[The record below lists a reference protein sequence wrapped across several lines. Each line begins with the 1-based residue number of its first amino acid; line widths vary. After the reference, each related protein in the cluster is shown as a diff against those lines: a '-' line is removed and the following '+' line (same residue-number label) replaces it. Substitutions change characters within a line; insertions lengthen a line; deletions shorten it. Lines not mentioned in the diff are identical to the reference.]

1 MHLTKVT
8 LKNYGVYRDKVE
20 FDLTTTPDK
29 PVILI
34 GGTNGA
40 GKTTLFESILIGF
53 YGQSYFDKKTTRK
66 EYEKF
71 LGNKVHRYLGTTA
84 AADSTSIVV
93 DFKFYHNGVVDDY
106 TVDRTWY
113 DNDGRLTEELKIK
126 KNNKRLDAVEESQWQ
141 SFIEELIPKGIA
153 KLFFFDGE
161 KIVKMTEDENEEIEI
176 KSSFDSLLG
185 LDVVEQLHSDL
196 RVHIMRNMKDDS
208 KSINAQYDGFLK
220 EKEEIVENLERLEK
234 NILDKTNKQDDLA
247 PEIEEIEAK
256 ISKIGGGFASKRED
270 LRIEKAS
277 LQSDKT
283 FLENDLKRILSG
295 AMPFCLIPKQI
306 KSLETQIKKD
316 SEITKKQ
323 FEKEI
328 LDEKLNQVLAVL
340 DQKTLWK
347 GVPDESKLKDSLNA
361 KITKVFDSK
370 KSLKKDMKNLFN
382 FSLLESTQIL
392 NLFES
397 LTQKE
402 LRTPKDTAL
411 TNSKKLVKEFSVV
424 IDQMIQKYHGG
435 NISELERVSKEFD
448 EISDKLNQIETALS
462 NAPNDDEIGPL
473 ISKLNT
479 LHEEQG
485 MIKNE
490 IDHLERK
497 VTTQNT
503 YLKMINSKIRNIVA
517 DQYKDKNA
525 GTQATLATKVQKV
538 LDEYVLKLKEKKLQ
552 LLEVYLLEELQRLL
566 HKENLITKVTIDKES
581 FEITLYD
588 KDENAIPKDLLSKG
602 EQQMFATGVLLALAK
617 TSGKPLPFMID
628 TPLARLDVSHRD
640 NMIEKFFPYAS
651 HQVVIF
657 STDSE
662 ISEQYYQQLLPH
674 LSRSY
679 AMEYLPGEGKTKQHL
694 GYFWNDKGERIVAV

>member
-20 FDLTTTPDK
+20 FNLTTTPDK

-40 GKTTLFESILIGF
+40 GKTTLFESILVGF

-93 DFKFYHNGVVDDY
+93 DFKFYHNGIVDDY

-113 DNDGRLTEELKIK
+113 DDDGRLTEQLKIK
-126 KNNKRLDAVEESQWQ
+126 KNNKRLDSVEESQWQ

-196 RVHIMRNMKDDS
+196 RVHVMRNMKDDS
-208 KSINAQYDGFLK
+208 KSINAQYDGFLQ
-220 EKEEIVENLERLEK
+220 EKKEIVDDLERLEK
-234 NILDKTNKQDDLA
+234 NIFDKTNKQDDLA

-256 ISKIGGGFASKRED
+256 IAKIGGGFASKRED
-270 LRIEKAS
+270 LRIDKAS
-277 LQSDKT
+277 LQT
-283 FLENDLKRILSG
+283 THTVLENELKSLLSG

-328 LDEKLNQVLAVL
+328 LDEKLNQILAVL

-347 GVPDESKLKDSLNA
+347 GVPDESKLKESLNS
-361 KITKVFDSK
+361 KITKVFDSTQ
-370 KSLKKDMKNLFN
+370 SLKKDMKNLFN
-382 FSLLESTQIL
+382 FSLLESTNIL
-392 NLFES
+392 NLLEN
-397 LTQKE
+397 LTLHISK
-402 LRTPKDTAL
+402 LDKDS
-411 TNSKKLVKEFSVV
+411 N
-424 IDQMIQKYHGG
+424 
-435 NISELERVSKEFD
+435 EFD
-448 EISDKLNQIETALS
+448 RVSDKLNQIETALS

-525 GTQATLATKVQKV
+525 GIQAQLATKVQKV
-538 LDEYVLKLKEKKLQ
+538 LDEYILKLKKKKLQ
-552 LLEVYLLEELQRLL
+552 LLEEYLLEELQRLL

-662 ISEQYYQQLLPH
+662 ISQDYYQQLLPY

-679 AMEYLPGEGKTKQHL
+679 AMEYLPGKGKTKQHL
-694 GYFWNDKGERIVAV
+694 GYFWNDKGERIIAV

>member
-29 PVILI
+29 PIILI

-53 YGQSYFDKKTTRK
+53 YGQSYFNKKTTRK

-84 AADSTSIVV
+84 AADSTSIIV
-93 DFKFYHNGVVDDY
+93 DFKFYHNGIVDDY

-126 KNNKRLDAVEESQWQ
+126 KNNKRLDSVEESQWQ

-196 RVHIMRNMKDDS
+196 RIHIMRNMKDNS
-208 KSINAQYDGFLK
+208 KTIDAQYNGFIH
-220 EKEEIVENLERLEK
+220 EKEEIVKDLERLERNIVSK
-234 NILDKTNKQDDLA
+234 TNNQENILS
-247 PEIEEIEAK
+247 EIHTLEDK

-270 LRIEKAS
+270 LRLKKAS
-277 LQSDKT
+277 LEITHTVS
-283 FLENDLKRILSG
+283 ESELKSLLSG
-295 AMPFCLIPKQI
+295 PMPFCLIPKQI
-306 KSLETQIKKD
+306 KSLQNQIKKD

-328 LDEKLNQVLAVL
+328 LDEKLNQILAVL
-340 DQKTLWK
+340 NQKTLWK
-347 GVPDESKLKDSLNA
+347 KIPKNSQIKELLNS
-361 KITKVFDSK
+361 KITKVFESK
-370 KSLKKDMKNLFN
+370 KSSKQEMKNLFN
-382 FSLLESTQIL
+382 FSLLESTNIL
-392 NLFES
+392 NLLHNLVTTHIPKLEHES
-397 LTQKE
+397 LQ
-402 LRTPKDTAL
+402 
-411 TNSKKLVKEFSVV
+411 
-424 IDQMIQKYHGG
+424 
-435 NISELERVSKEFD
+435 FD
-448 EISDKLNQIETALS
+448 KISDELNQIETALS

-473 ISKLNT
+473 ISKLNS
-479 LHEEQG
+479 LHKEQG
-485 MIKNE
+485 MLENE
-490 IDHLERK
+490 IDHMESK

-503 YLKMINSKIRNIVA
+503 YLKMINHKIRNIVA
-517 DQYKDKNA
+517 DQYKDKSA
-525 GTQATLATKVQKV
+525 GVQVQLATKVQKV
-538 LDEYVLKLKEKKLQ
+538 LDEYILKLKEKKLQ
-552 LLEVYLLEELQRLL
+552 LLEVYLLEELRRLL
-566 HKENLITKVTIDKES
+566 HKENLITKVTINKIS

-602 EQQMFATGVLLALAK
+602 EQQMFATGVLLALAR

-662 ISEQYYQQLLPH
+662 ISEDYYRQLLPY

-679 AMEYLPGEGKTKQHL
+679 AMEYMPGKGKTKQHL

>member
-20 FDLTTTPDK
+20 FDLTTTPEK

-71 LGNKVHRYLGTTA
+71 LGNKVHRYLGTTS
-84 AADSTSIVV
+84 AADSTSIIV
-93 DFKFYHNGVVDDY
+93 DFKFYHNGIVDDY

-113 DNDGRLTEELKIK
+113 SDDGRLIEQLKIK
-126 KNNKRLDAVEESQWQ
+126 KNNIHLDLVDDSVEESQWQ

-161 KIVKMTEDENEEIEI
+161 KIVKMTDDENEEIEI

-208 KSINAQYDGFLK
+208 KSINAQYDGLLK
-220 EKEEIVENLERLEK
+220 EKEEIVDDLERLEN
-234 NILDKTNKQDDLA
+234 NILERTNRQEDLA
-247 PEIEEIEAK
+247 PKIEEIESR

-277 LQSDKT
+277 LET
-283 FLENDLKRILSG
+283 TRIFLENELKSSLSG
-295 AMPFCLIPKQI
+295 TMPFCLIPKQI

-328 LDEKLNQVLAVL
+328 LDEKLNQVLAIL
-340 DQKTLWK
+340 DEKAMWK
-347 GVPDESKLKDSLNA
+347 GIPDESKLKDTLNL
-361 KITKVFDSK
+361 KISNIFDSK
-370 KSLKKDMKNLFN
+370 KSLNKDTENLFN
-382 FSLLESTQIL
+382 FSLLESTNIL
-392 NLFES
+392 NLLEN
-397 LTQKE
+397 LTAHISK
-402 LRTPKDTAL
+402 LDKD
-411 TNSKKLVKEFSVV
+411 SK
-424 IDQMIQKYHGG
+424 D
-435 NISELERVSKEFD
+435 FD
-448 EISDKLNQIETALS
+448 KISDKLNQIETALS

-485 MIKNE
+485 MTKNE
-490 IDHLERK
+490 IEHLERK
-497 VTTQNT
+497 ITTQNT
-503 YLKMINSKIRNIVA
+503 YLKIKNSKIRNIVA

-525 GTQATLATKVQKV
+525 GTQAQLATKVQKV
-538 LDEYVLKLKEKKLQ
+538 LDEYILKLKEKKLE

-566 HKENLITKVTIDKES
+566 HKENLITKVSIDKES

-588 KDENAIPKDLLSKG
+588 KDQNAIPKDLLSKG
-602 EQQMFATGVLLALAK
+602 EQQMFATAVLLALAK

-662 ISEQYYQQLLPH
+662 ISAEYYQQLLPY

-679 AMEYLPGEGKTKQHL
+679 AMEYLPAKGKTKQHL
-694 GYFWNDKGERIVAV
+694 GYFWNDKGERIIAV

>member
-20 FDLTTTPDK
+20 FDLTTTPEK

-53 YGQSYFDKKTTRK
+53 YGQSYFNKKTTRK

-93 DFKFYHNGVVDDY
+93 DFKFHHNGEIDDY
-106 TVDRTWY
+106 TVDRTWF
-113 DNDGRLTEELKIK
+113 DNDGRFTEELKIK
-126 KNNKRLDAVEESQWQ
+126 KNNKRLDSVEESQWQ

-161 KIVKMTEDENEEIEI
+161 KIVKMTEDKNEEIEI

-185 LDVVEQLHSDL
+185 LDIVEQLHSDL
-196 RVHIMRNMKDDS
+196 RIHIMRNMKDDS
-208 KSINAQYDGFLK
+208 KSIDNQYDSLIN
-220 EKEEIVENLERLEK
+220 EKEEIVENLERLE
-234 NILDKTNKQDDLA
+234 NSIREKTHSEEQVSS
-247 PEIEEIEAK
+247 EIEDFEAK
-256 ISKIGGGFASKRED
+256 ITKIGGGFASKRED
-270 LRIEKAS
+270 LRIT
-277 LQSDKT
+277 QST
-283 FLENDLKRILSG
+283 LTSSRTVLENELKSLLSDS
-295 AMPFCLIPKQI
+295 MPFSLIPKQI
-306 KSLETQIKKD
+306 KSIKNQIKSD

-323 FEKEI
+323 FEKDI
-328 LDEKLNQVLAVL
+328 LDDKLEKVLAVI
-340 DQKTLWK
+340 DQKTIWK
-347 GVPDESKLKDSLNA
+347 GVSNESEIKKQLYSKLS
-361 KITKVFDSK
+361 KVLDSK
-370 KSLKKDMKNLFN
+370 KVMKDDVKNMFN
-382 FSLLESTQIL
+382 FSSLESTNIL
-392 NLFES
+392 NL
-397 LTQKE
+397 LDHLE
-402 LRTPKDTAL
+402 L
-411 TNSKKLVKEFSVV
+411 S
-424 IDQMIQKYHGG
+424 
-435 NISELERVSKEFD
+435 VSKLQKNTLEFD
-448 EISDKLNQIETALS
+448 KISDQLDQIKTALS
-462 NAPNDDEIGPL
+462 NAPNDDEVGPL
-473 ISKLNT
+473 ISKLNG
-479 LHEEQG
+479 LHKEQG
-485 MIKNE
+485 ILQNE
-490 IDHLERK
+490 IDHLDAK

-503 YLKMINSKIRNIVA
+503 YLKMINSKIRNIVE
-517 DQYKDKNA
+517 DQYKDKSA
-525 GTQATLATKVQKV
+525 GTQAKLAAKVQKV
-538 LDEYVLKLKEKKLQ
+538 LDEYMLKLKEKKLQ
-552 LLEVYLLEELQRLL
+552 QLEVYLLEELQRLL
-566 HKENLITKVTIDKES
+566 HKENLITKVTVDKKS

-662 ISEQYYQQLLPH
+662 ISEQYYQQLLPN

>member
-20 FDLTTTPDK
+20 FDLTTTPEK

-53 YGQSYFDKKTTRK
+53 YGQSYFNKKTTRK

-93 DFKFYHNGVVDDY
+93 DFKFHHNGEIDDY
-106 TVDRTWY
+106 TVDRTWF
-113 DNDGRLTEELKIK
+113 DNDGRFTEELKIK
-126 KNNKRLDAVEESQWQ
+126 KNNKRLDSVEESQWQ

-161 KIVKMTEDENEEIEI
+161 KIVKMTEDKNEEIEI

-185 LDVVEQLHSDL
+185 LDIVEQLHSDL
-196 RVHIMRNMKDDS
+196 RIHIMRNMKDDS
-208 KSINAQYDGFLK
+208 KSIDNQYDSLIN
-220 EKEEIVENLERLEK
+220 EKEEIVENLERLE
-234 NILDKTNKQDDLA
+234 NSIREKTHSEEQVSS
-247 PEIEEIEAK
+247 EIEDFEAK
-256 ISKIGGGFASKRED
+256 ITKIGGGFASKRED
-270 LRIEKAS
+270 LRIT
-277 LQSDKT
+277 QST
-283 FLENDLKRILSG
+283 LTSSRTVLENELKSLLSDSV
-295 AMPFCLIPKQI
+295 PFSLIPKQI
-306 KSLETQIKKD
+306 KSIKNQIKSD

-323 FEKEI
+323 FEKDI
-328 LDEKLNQVLAVL
+328 LDDKLEKVLAVI
-340 DQKTLWK
+340 DQKTIWK
-347 GVPDESKLKDSLNA
+347 GVSNESEIKKQLYSKLS
-361 KITKVFDSK
+361 KVLDSK
-370 KSLKKDMKNLFN
+370 KVMKDDVKNMFN
-382 FSLLESTQIL
+382 FSSLESTNIL
-392 NLFES
+392 NL
-397 LTQKE
+397 LDHLE
-402 LRTPKDTAL
+402 L
-411 TNSKKLVKEFSVV
+411 S
-424 IDQMIQKYHGG
+424 
-435 NISELERVSKEFD
+435 VSKLQKNTLEFD
-448 EISDKLNQIETALS
+448 KISDQLDQIKTALS
-462 NAPNDDEIGPL
+462 NAPNDDEVGPL
-473 ISKLNT
+473 ISKLNG
-479 LHEEQG
+479 LHKEQG
-485 MIKNE
+485 ILQNE
-490 IDHLERK
+490 IDHLDAK

-503 YLKMINSKIRNIVA
+503 YLKMINSKIRNIVE
-517 DQYKDKNA
+517 DQYKDKSA
-525 GTQATLATKVQKV
+525 GIQAKLAAKVQKV
-538 LDEYVLKLKEKKLQ
+538 LDEYMLKLKEKKLQ
-552 LLEVYLLEELQRLL
+552 QLEVYLLEELQRLL
-566 HKENLITKVTIDKES
+566 HKENLITKVTVDKKS

-662 ISEQYYQQLLPH
+662 ISEQYYQQLLPN

>member
-1 MHLTKVT
+1 MKTMKSDAQIKTDGYHPIDT
-8 LKNYGVYRDKVE
+8 YR
-20 FDLTTTPDK
+20 P
-29 PVILI
+29 
-34 GGTNGA
+34 
-40 GKTTLFESILIGF
+40 
-53 YGQSYFDKKTTRK
+53 SY
-66 EYEKF
+66 
-71 LGNKVHRYLGTTA
+71 
-84 AADSTSIVV
+84 
-93 DFKFYHNGVVDDY
+93 
-106 TVDRTWY
+106 
-113 DNDGRLTEELKIK
+113 ELKT
-126 KNNKRLDAVEESQWQ
+126 RGA
-141 SFIEELIPKGIA
+141 
-153 KLFFFDGE
+153 
-161 KIVKMTEDENEEIEI
+161 
-176 KSSFDSLLG
+176 
-185 LDVVEQLHSDL
+185 
-196 RVHIMRNMKDDS
+196 
-208 KSINAQYDGFLK
+208 
-220 EKEEIVENLERLEK
+220 NL
-234 NILDKTNKQDDLA
+234 
-247 PEIEEIEAK
+247 
-256 ISKIGGGFASKRED
+256 
-270 LRIEKAS
+270 
-277 LQSDKT
+277 
-283 FLENDLKRILSG
+283 
-295 AMPFCLIPKQI
+295 
-306 KSLETQIKKD
+306 
-316 SEITKKQ
+316 
-323 FEKEI
+323 
-328 LDEKLNQVLAVL
+328 
-340 DQKTLWK
+340 
-347 GVPDESKLKDSLNA
+347 
-361 KITKVFDSK
+361 
-370 KSLKKDMKNLFN
+370 
-382 FSLLESTQIL
+382 
-392 NLFES
+392 
-397 LTQKE
+397 
-402 LRTPKDTAL
+402 
-411 TNSKKLVKEFSVV
+411 
-424 IDQMIQKYHGG
+424 
-435 NISELERVSKEFD
+435 SELELLTKEFD

-485 MIKNE
+485 MTKNE

>member
-20 FDLTTTPDK
+20 FDLTTTPEK

-71 LGNKVHRYLGTTA
+71 LGNKVHRYLGTTS
-84 AADSTSIVV
+84 AADSTSIIV
-93 DFKFYHNGVVDDY
+93 DFKFYHNGEVDDY

-113 DNDGRLTEELKIK
+113 DDDGRLTEQLKIK

-141 SFIEELIPKGIA
+141 SFIEELIPRGIA

-196 RVHIMRNMKDDS
+196 RIHVMRNMKDNS
-208 KSINAQYDGFLK
+208 KSINTEYAEFLK
-220 EKEEIVENLERLEK
+220 EKEEIVDDLERLEK
-234 NILDKTNKQDDLA
+234 RILEKTNKQDDLA

-270 LRIEKAS
+270 LRIQKAS
-277 LQSDKT
+277 LET
-283 FLENDLKRILSG
+283 TRTVLENELKSLLSG
-295 AMPFCLIPKQI
+295 TTPFCLIPKQI

-328 LDEKLNQVLAVL
+328 LDEKLNQVLAML
-340 DQKTLWK
+340 DEKTLWK
-347 GVPDESKLKDSLNA
+347 GIPDESKLKDSINL
-361 KITKVFDSK
+361 KINKIFDSK
-370 KSLKKDMKNLFN
+370 KSLKKDTENLFN
-382 FSLLESTQIL
+382 FSLLESTHIL
-392 NLFES
+392 NLLEN
-397 LTQKE
+397 LTTHISK
-402 LRTPKDTAL
+402 LDKD
-411 TNSKKLVKEFSVV
+411 SK
-424 IDQMIQKYHGG
+424 D
-435 NISELERVSKEFD
+435 FD
-448 EISDKLNQIETALS
+448 RILDKLDQIETALS

-485 MIKNE
+485 MTKNE
-490 IDHLERK
+490 IEHLERK
-497 VTTQNT
+497 ITTQNT
-503 YLKMINSKIRNIVA
+503 YLKIKNSKIRNIVA

-525 GTQATLATKVQKV
+525 GTQAQLVTKVQKV
-538 LDEYVLKLKEKKLQ
+538 LDEYILKLKEKKLE
-552 LLEVYLLEELQRLL
+552 LLEGYLLEELQKLL
-566 HKENLITKVTIDKES
+566 HKENLITKVTIDKVS

-662 ISEQYYQQLLPH
+662 ISANYYQQLLPY

-694 GYFWNDKGERIVAV
+694 GYFWNEKGERIIAV

>member
-8 LKNYGVYRDKVE
+8 LKNYGVYRDKIE
-20 FDLTTTPDK
+20 FDLTTTPEK

-40 GKTTLFESILIGF
+40 GKTTLFESILLGL

-71 LGNKVHRYLGTTA
+71 LGNKVHRYLGTA
-84 AADSTSIVV
+84 SAADSTSIVV
-93 DFKFYHNGVVDDY
+93 DFKFYHNGEVDGY

-113 DNDGRLTEELKIK
+113 DDDGRLTEQLKIK

-196 RVHIMRNMKDDS
+196 RVHIMRNMKGDS
-208 KSINAQYDGFLK
+208 KSINTEYEKFLD
-220 EKEEIVENLERLEK
+220 EKEEIVEDLERLEGR
-234 NILDKTNKQDDLA
+234 IIEKTKKQDDLA
-247 PEIEEIEAK
+247 PEIKEIEARM
-256 ISKIGGGFASKRED
+256 SKIGGGFASKRED

-277 LQSDKT
+277 LET
-283 FLENDLKRILSG
+283 NGTVLENEIKSLLSG
-295 AMPFCLIPKQI
+295 SMPFCLIPKQI

-328 LDEKLNQVLAVL
+328 LDEKLNQVLAIL

-347 GVPDESKLKDSLNA
+347 GISDESKLKDTLNL
-361 KITKVFDSK
+361 KISNIFNSK
-370 KSLKKDMKNLFN
+370 KSLKKDTENLFN
-382 FSLLESTQIL
+382 FSLLESTNIL
-392 NLFES
+392 NLLEN
-397 LTQKE
+397 LT
-402 LRTPKDTAL
+402 
-411 TNSKKLVKEFSVV
+411 S
-424 IDQMIQKYHGG
+424 
-435 NISELERVSKEFD
+435 NISKLDKGSKEFD
-448 EISDKLNQIETALS
+448 KISDKLNQIENALS

-473 ISKLNT
+473 ISKLNN
-479 LHEEQG
+479 LHKEQG
-485 MIKNE
+485 MIINE
-490 IDHLERK
+490 IEHLERK
-497 VTTQNT
+497 ITTQNT
-503 YLKMINSKIRNIVA
+503 YLKIKNSKIRNIVA
-517 DQYKDKNA
+517 DQYKDKNV
-525 GTQATLATKVQKV
+525 GTQVQLATKVQKV
-538 LDEYVLKLKEKKLQ
+538 LDEYILKLKEKKLL

-662 ISEQYYQQLLPH
+662 ISAEYYQQLLPY

-679 AMEYLPGEGKTKQHL
+679 AMEFLPGEGKTKQHL
-694 GYFWNDKGERIVAV
+694 GYFWNEKGERIVAV

>member
-29 PVILI
+29 PIILI

-84 AADSTSIVV
+84 AADSTSIIV
-93 DFKFYHNGVVDDY
+93 DFKFYHNGIVDDY

-126 KNNKRLDAVEESQWQ
+126 KNNKRLDSVEESQWQ

-196 RVHIMRNMKDDS
+196 RIHIMRNMKDNS
-208 KSINAQYDGFLK
+208 KTIDAQYNGFIH
-220 EKEEIVENLERLEK
+220 EKEEIVKDLERLERNIVSK
-234 NILDKTNKQDDLA
+234 TNNQENILS
-247 PEIEEIEAK
+247 EIHTLEDK

-270 LRIEKAS
+270 LRLKKAS
-277 LQSDKT
+277 LEITHTVS
-283 FLENDLKRILSG
+283 ESELKSLLSG
-295 AMPFCLIPKQI
+295 PMPFCLIPKQI
-306 KSLETQIKKD
+306 KSLQNQIKKD

-328 LDEKLNQVLAVL
+328 LDEKLNQILAVL
-340 DQKTLWK
+340 NQKILWK
-347 GVPDESKLKDSLNA
+347 KIPKDSQIKELLNS
-361 KITKVFDSK
+361 KITKVFESK
-370 KSLKKDMKNLFN
+370 KSSKQEMKNLFN
-382 FSLLESTQIL
+382 FSLLESTNIL
-392 NLFES
+392 NLLHNLVTTHIPKLEHES
-397 LTQKE
+397 LQ
-402 LRTPKDTAL
+402 
-411 TNSKKLVKEFSVV
+411 
-424 IDQMIQKYHGG
+424 
-435 NISELERVSKEFD
+435 FD
-448 EISDKLNQIETALS
+448 KISDELNQIETALS

-473 ISKLNT
+473 ISKLNS
-479 LHEEQG
+479 LHKEQG
-485 MIKNE
+485 VLENE
-490 IDHLERK
+490 IDHMESK
-497 VTTQNT
+497 VSTQNT
-503 YLKMINSKIRNIVA
+503 YLKMINHKIRNIVA
-517 DQYKDKNA
+517 DQYKDKSA
-525 GTQATLATKVQKV
+525 GVQVQLATKVQKV
-538 LDEYVLKLKEKKLQ
+538 LDEYILKLKEKKLQ
-552 LLEVYLLEELQRLL
+552 LLEVYLLEEMRRLL
-566 HKENLITKVTIDKES
+566 HKENLITKVTINKIS

-602 EQQMFATGVLLALAK
+602 EQQMFATGVLLALAR

-662 ISEQYYQQLLPH
+662 ISEDYYRQLLPY

-679 AMEYLPGEGKTKQHL
+679 AMEYMPGKGKTKQHL

>member
-20 FDLTTTPDK
+20 FDLTTTPEK

-53 YGQSYFDKKTTRK
+53 YGQSFFNKKTTRK

-84 AADSTSIVV
+84 AADSTSIVI
-93 DFKFYHNGVVDDY
+93 DFKFHHNGEIDDY

-113 DNDGRLTEELKIK
+113 DNDGRFTEELKIK
-126 KNNKRLDAVEESQWQ
+126 KNNERLDSVEESQWQ

-161 KIVKMTEDENEEIEI
+161 KIVKMTEEKNEEIEI

-185 LDVVEQLHSDL
+185 LDIVEQLHSDL
-196 RVHIMRNMKDDS
+196 RTHIMRNMKDNS
-208 KSINAQYDGFLK
+208 KSIDNQYDALLK
-220 EKEEIVENLERLEK
+220 EKVEIVEKLEMLE
-234 NILDKTNKQDDLA
+234 NNVRQKTEQEEQVSS
-247 PEIEEIEAK
+247 EIEDFEAK
-256 ISKIGGGFASKRED
+256 ITKIGGGFASKRED
-270 LRIEKAS
+270 LRIKKFTLEANQTVFENELKS
-277 LQSDKT
+277 L
-283 FLENDLKRILSG
+283 LSG
-295 AMPFCLIPKQI
+295 SVPFSLIPKQI
-306 KSLETQIKKD
+306 KSVKNQIKND
-316 SEITKKQ
+316 LEITKKQ
-323 FEKEI
+323 FEKDI
-328 LDEKLNQVLAVL
+328 LDDNLEKVLAVIN
-340 DQKTLWK
+340 QKTIWK
-347 GVPDESKLKDSLNA
+347 GVANESEIKKQLHSKLSKVLDSNKVLKD
-361 KITKVFDSK
+361 DEE
-370 KSLKKDMKNLFN
+370 NLFN
-382 FSLLESTQIL
+382 FSHLESTNIL
-392 NLFES
+392 NLLDT
-397 LTQKE
+397 LTSSISNLQKTTVAFDKVSE
-402 LRTPKDTAL
+402 QL
-411 TNSKKLVKEFSVV
+411 
-424 IDQMIQKYHGG
+424 DQI
-435 NISELERVSKEFD
+435 I
-448 EISDKLNQIETALS
+448 TALS
-462 NAPNDDEIGPL
+462 NAPDDDEVGPL
-473 ISKLNT
+473 ISKLNE
-479 LHEEQG
+479 LHKEQG
-485 MIKNE
+485 ILQTE
-490 IDHLERK
+490 IEHLEARI
-497 VTTQNT
+497 TNETAH
-503 YLKMINSKIRNIVA
+503 LKITNSKLRNVVE

-525 GTQATLATKVQKV
+525 GIQAKLAIKVQKV
-538 LDEYVLKLKEKKLQ
+538 LDEYMLKLKEKKLQ
-552 LLEVYLLEELQRLL
+552 LLEEYLLEELQRLL
-566 HKENLITKVTIDKES
+566 HKSNFITKVTVDKKS

-640 NMIEKFFPYAS
+640 NMIKKFFPYAS

-662 ISEQYYQQLLPH
+662 ISEQYYRELLPY

-679 AMEYLPGEGKTKQHL
+679 AMEYLPGKGKTKQHL

>member
-8 LKNYGVYRDKVE
+8 LKNYGVYRDKVK

-29 PVILI
+29 PIILI

-53 YGQSYFDKKTTRK
+53 YGQSYFNKKTTRK

-84 AADSTSIVV
+84 AADSTSIIV
-93 DFKFYHNGVVDDY
+93 DFKFYHNGIVDDY

-126 KNNKRLDAVEESQWQ
+126 KNNKRLDSVEESQWQ

-196 RVHIMRNMKDDS
+196 RIHIMRNMKDNS
-208 KSINAQYDGFLK
+208 KTIDAQYNGFIH
-220 EKEEIVENLERLEK
+220 EKEEIVKDLERLERNIVSK
-234 NILDKTNKQDDLA
+234 TNNQENILS
-247 PEIEEIEAK
+247 EIHTLEDK

-270 LRIEKAS
+270 LRLKKAS
-277 LQSDKT
+277 LEITHTVS
-283 FLENDLKRILSG
+283 ESELKSLLSG
-295 AMPFCLIPKQI
+295 PMPFCLIPKQI
-306 KSLETQIKKD
+306 KSLQNQIKKD

-328 LDEKLNQVLAVL
+328 LDEKLNQILAVL
-340 DQKTLWK
+340 NQKTLWK
-347 GVPDESKLKDSLNA
+347 KIPKDSQIKELLNS
-361 KITKVFDSK
+361 KITKVFESK
-370 KSLKKDMKNLFN
+370 KSSKQEMKNLFN
-382 FSLLESTQIL
+382 FSLLESTNIL
-392 NLFES
+392 NLLHNLVTTHIPKLEHES
-397 LTQKE
+397 LQ
-402 LRTPKDTAL
+402 
-411 TNSKKLVKEFSVV
+411 
-424 IDQMIQKYHGG
+424 
-435 NISELERVSKEFD
+435 FD
-448 EISDKLNQIETALS
+448 KISDELNQIETALS

-473 ISKLNT
+473 ISKLNS
-479 LHEEQG
+479 LHKEQG
-485 MIKNE
+485 MLENE
-490 IDHLERK
+490 IDHMESK

-503 YLKMINSKIRNIVA
+503 YLKMINHKIRNIVA
-517 DQYKDKNA
+517 DQYKDKSA
-525 GTQATLATKVQKV
+525 GVQVQLATKVQKV
-538 LDEYVLKLKEKKLQ
+538 LDEYILKLKEKKLQ
-552 LLEVYLLEELQRLL
+552 LLEVYLLEELRRLL
-566 HKENLITKVTIDKES
+566 HKENLITKVTINKIS

-602 EQQMFATGVLLALAK
+602 EQQMFATGVLLALAR

-662 ISEQYYQQLLPH
+662 ISEDYYRQLLPY

-679 AMEYLPGEGKTKQHL
+679 AMEYMPGKGKTKQHL

>member
-40 GKTTLFESILIGF
+40 GKTTLFESILVGF

-93 DFKFYHNGVVDDY
+93 DFKFYHNGIVDDY

-113 DNDGRLTEELKIK
+113 DDDGRLTEQLKIK
-126 KNNKRLDAVEESQWQ
+126 KNNKRLDSVEESQWQ

-161 KIVKMTEDENEEIEI
+161 KIVKMTEDDNEEIEI

-196 RVHIMRNMKDDS
+196 RVHVMRNMKDDS
-208 KSINAQYDGFLK
+208 KSINAQYDGFLE
-220 EKEEIVENLERLEK
+220 EKTGIVDDLERLEK

-256 ISKIGGGFASKRED
+256 IAKIGGGFASKRED

-277 LQSDKT
+277 LQST
-283 FLENDLKRILSG
+283 HTLLENELKLLLSG
-295 AMPFCLIPKQI
+295 TMPFCLIPKQI

-328 LDEKLNQVLAVL
+328 LDEKLDQILAVL
-340 DQKTLWK
+340 DEKTLWK
-347 GVPDESKLKDSLNA
+347 GVPDESKLKDSLNS
-361 KITKVFDSK
+361 KITKVFDST

-382 FSLLESTQIL
+382 FSLLESTNIL
-392 NLFES
+392 NLLEN
-397 LTQKE
+397 LTLHISK
-402 LRTPKDTAL
+402 LDKD
-411 TNSKKLVKEFSVV
+411 SK
-424 IDQMIQKYHGG
+424 Q
-435 NISELERVSKEFD
+435 FD
-448 EISDKLNQIETALS
+448 KVSDKLNQIETALS

-497 VTTQNT
+497 VTTQTT

-525 GTQATLATKVQKV
+525 GLQAQLATKVQKV
-538 LDEYVLKLKEKKLQ
+538 LDEYILKLKEKKLQ

-602 EQQMFATGVLLALAK
+602 EKQMFATGVLLALAK

-662 ISEQYYQQLLPH
+662 ISEKYYQQLLPY

-679 AMEYLPGEGKTKQHL
+679 AMEYLPGKGKTKQHL
-694 GYFWNDKGERIVAV
+694 GYFWNDKGERIIAV

>member
-29 PVILI
+29 PIILI

-84 AADSTSIVV
+84 AADSTSIIV
-93 DFKFYHNGVVDDY
+93 DFKFYHNGIVDDY

-126 KNNKRLDAVEESQWQ
+126 KNNKRLDSVEESQWQ

-196 RVHIMRNMKDDS
+196 RIHIMRNMKDNS
-208 KSINAQYDGFLK
+208 KTIDAQYNGFIH
-220 EKEEIVENLERLEK
+220 EKEEIVKDLERLERNIVSK
-234 NILDKTNKQDDLA
+234 TNNQENILS
-247 PEIEEIEAK
+247 EIHTLEDK

-270 LRIEKAS
+270 LRLKKAS
-277 LQSDKT
+277 LEITHTVS
-283 FLENDLKRILSG
+283 ESELKSLLSG
-295 AMPFCLIPKQI
+295 PMPFCLIPKQI
-306 KSLETQIKKD
+306 KSLQNQIKKD

-328 LDEKLNQVLAVL
+328 LDEKLNQILAVL
-340 DQKTLWK
+340 NQKILWK
-347 GVPDESKLKDSLNA
+347 KIPKDSQIKELLNS
-361 KITKVFDSK
+361 KITKVFESK
-370 KSLKKDMKNLFN
+370 KSSKQEMKNLFN
-382 FSLLESTQIL
+382 FSLLESTNIL
-392 NLFES
+392 NLLHNLVTTHIPKLEHES
-397 LTQKE
+397 LQ
-402 LRTPKDTAL
+402 
-411 TNSKKLVKEFSVV
+411 
-424 IDQMIQKYHGG
+424 
-435 NISELERVSKEFD
+435 FD
-448 EISDKLNQIETALS
+448 KISDELNQIETALS

-473 ISKLNT
+473 ISKLNS
-479 LHEEQG
+479 LHKEQG
-485 MIKNE
+485 VLENE
-490 IDHLERK
+490 IDHMESK
-497 VTTQNT
+497 VSTQNT
-503 YLKMINSKIRNIVA
+503 YLKMINHKIRNIVA
-517 DQYKDKNA
+517 DQYKDKSA
-525 GTQATLATKVQKV
+525 GVQVQLATKVQKV
-538 LDEYVLKLKEKKLQ
+538 LDEYILKLKEKKLQ
-552 LLEVYLLEELQRLL
+552 LLEVYLLEELRRLL
-566 HKENLITKVTIDKES
+566 HKENLITKVTINKIS

-602 EQQMFATGVLLALAK
+602 EQQMFATGVLLALAR

-662 ISEQYYQQLLPH
+662 ISEDYYRQLLPY

-679 AMEYLPGEGKTKQHL
+679 AMEYMPGKGKTKQHL

>member
-20 FDLTTTPDK
+20 FDLTTTPEK

-53 YGQSYFDKKTTRK
+53 YGQSYFNKKTTRK

-93 DFKFYHNGVVDDY
+93 DFKFHHNGEIDDY
-106 TVDRTWY
+106 TVDRTWF
-113 DNDGRLTEELKIK
+113 DNDGRFTEELKIK
-126 KNNKRLDAVEESQWQ
+126 KNNKRLDSVEESQWQ

-161 KIVKMTEDENEEIEI
+161 KIVKMTEDKNEEIEI

-185 LDVVEQLHSDL
+185 LDIVEQLHSDL
-196 RVHIMRNMKDDS
+196 RIHIMRNMKDDS
-208 KSINAQYDGFLK
+208 KSIDNQYDSLIN
-220 EKEEIVENLERLEK
+220 EKEEIVENLERLE
-234 NILDKTNKQDDLA
+234 NSIREKTHSEEQVSS
-247 PEIEEIEAK
+247 EIEDFEAK
-256 ISKIGGGFASKRED
+256 ITKIGGGFASKRED
-270 LRIEKAS
+270 LRIT
-277 LQSDKT
+277 QST
-283 FLENDLKRILSG
+283 LTSSRTVLENELKSLLSDS
-295 AMPFCLIPKQI
+295 MPFSLIPKQI
-306 KSLETQIKKD
+306 KSIKNQIKSD

-323 FEKEI
+323 FEKDI
-328 LDEKLNQVLAVL
+328 LDDKLEKVLAVI
-340 DQKTLWK
+340 DQKTIWK
-347 GVPDESKLKDSLNA
+347 GVSNESEIKKQLYSKLS
-361 KITKVFDSK
+361 KVLDSK
-370 KSLKKDMKNLFN
+370 KVMKDDVKNMFN
-382 FSLLESTQIL
+382 FSSLESTNIL
-392 NLFES
+392 NL
-397 LTQKE
+397 LDHLE
-402 LRTPKDTAL
+402 L
-411 TNSKKLVKEFSVV
+411 S
-424 IDQMIQKYHGG
+424 
-435 NISELERVSKEFD
+435 VSKLQKSTLEFD
-448 EISDKLNQIETALS
+448 KISDQLDQIKTALS
-462 NAPNDDEIGPL
+462 NAPNDDEVGPL
-473 ISKLNT
+473 ISKLNG
-479 LHEEQG
+479 LHKEQG
-485 MIKNE
+485 ILQNE
-490 IDHLERK
+490 IDHLEAK

-503 YLKMINSKIRNIVA
+503 YLKMINSKIRNIVE
-517 DQYKDKNA
+517 DQYKDKSA
-525 GTQATLATKVQKV
+525 GTQAKLAAKVQKV
-538 LDEYVLKLKEKKLQ
+538 LDEYMLKLKEKKLQ
-552 LLEVYLLEELQRLL
+552 QLEVYLLEELQRLL
-566 HKENLITKVTIDKES
+566 HKENLITKVTVDKKS

-662 ISEQYYQQLLPH
+662 ISEQYYQQLLPN

>member
-29 PVILI
+29 PIILI

-84 AADSTSIVV
+84 AADSTSIIV
-93 DFKFYHNGVVDDY
+93 DFKFYHNGIVDDY

-126 KNNKRLDAVEESQWQ
+126 KNNKRLDSVEESQWQ

-185 LDVVEQLHSDL
+185 LDVIEQLHSDL
-196 RVHIMRNMKDDS
+196 RIHIMRNMKDNS
-208 KSINAQYDGFLK
+208 KTIDAQYNGFIH
-220 EKEEIVENLERLEK
+220 EKEEIVKDLERLERNIVSK
-234 NILDKTNKQDDLA
+234 TNNQENILS
-247 PEIEEIEAK
+247 EIHTLEDK

-270 LRIEKAS
+270 LRLKKAS
-277 LQSDKT
+277 LEITHTVS
-283 FLENDLKRILSG
+283 ESELKSLLSG
-295 AMPFCLIPKQI
+295 PMPFCLIPKQI
-306 KSLETQIKKD
+306 KSLQNQIKKD

-328 LDEKLNQVLAVL
+328 LDEKLNQILAVL
-340 DQKTLWK
+340 NQKTLWK
-347 GVPDESKLKDSLNA
+347 KIPKNSQIKELLNS
-361 KITKVFDSK
+361 KITKVFESK
-370 KSLKKDMKNLFN
+370 KSSKQEMKNLFN
-382 FSLLESTQIL
+382 FSLLESTNIL
-392 NLFES
+392 NLLHNLVTTHIPKLEHES
-397 LTQKE
+397 LQ
-402 LRTPKDTAL
+402 
-411 TNSKKLVKEFSVV
+411 
-424 IDQMIQKYHGG
+424 
-435 NISELERVSKEFD
+435 FD
-448 EISDKLNQIETALS
+448 KISDELNQIETALS

-473 ISKLNT
+473 ISKLNS
-479 LHEEQG
+479 LHKEQG
-485 MIKNE
+485 MLENE
-490 IDHLERK
+490 IDHMESK

-503 YLKMINSKIRNIVA
+503 YLKMINHKIRNIVA
-517 DQYKDKNA
+517 DQYKDKSA
-525 GTQATLATKVQKV
+525 GVQVQLATKVQKV
-538 LDEYVLKLKEKKLQ
+538 LDEYILKLKEKKLQ
-552 LLEVYLLEELQRLL
+552 LLEVYLLEELRRLL
-566 HKENLITKVTIDKES
+566 HKENLITKVTINKIS

-602 EQQMFATGVLLALAK
+602 EQQMFATGVLLALAR

-662 ISEQYYQQLLPH
+662 ISEDYYRQLLPY

-679 AMEYLPGEGKTKQHL
+679 AMEYMPGKGKTKQHL

>member
-20 FDLTTTPDK
+20 FDLTTTSDK

-53 YGQSYFDKKTTRK
+53 YGQSYLNKKTTRK

-93 DFKFYHNGVVDDY
+93 DFKFHHNGITDDY

-113 DNDGRLTEELKIK
+113 DNDGRFTEELKIK
-126 KNNKRLDAVEESQWQ
+126 KNNERLDSVEESQWQ

-185 LDVVEQLHSDL
+185 LDIVEQLHSDL
-196 RVHIMRNMKDDS
+196 RIHIMRNMKDNS
-208 KSINAQYDGFLK
+208 KSIDNQYDTMIK
-220 EKEEIVENLERLEK
+220 DKEEIVENLERLEN
-234 NILDKTNKQDDLA
+234 NIREKTQKEEQISS
-247 PEIEEIEAK
+247 EIEDFEAK
-256 ISKIGGGFASKRED
+256 IAKIGGGFASKRED
-270 LRIEKAS
+270 LRIRKSTLES
-277 LQSDKT
+277 SRT
-283 FLENDLKRILSG
+283 VLENELKSILSG
-295 AMPFCLIPKQI
+295 SMPFCLIPKQI
-306 KSLETQIKKD
+306 KSLKAQINID

-323 FEKEI
+323 FEKDI
-328 LDEKLNQVLAVL
+328 LDDKLEKVLAVI
-340 DQKTLWK
+340 DQKTMWK
-347 GVPDESKLKDSLNA
+347 GVSNESEIKKQLHSKLS
-361 KITKVFDSK
+361 KVLDSK
-370 KSLKKDMKNLFN
+370 KVLKDDVKNLFN
-382 FSLLESTQIL
+382 FSPLESTTIL
-392 NLFES
+392 NLLDD
-397 LTQKE
+397 LTQ
-402 LRTPKDTAL
+402 
-411 TNSKKLVKEFSVV
+411 SVSNL
-424 IDQMIQKYHGG
+424 QK
-435 NISELERVSKEFD
+435 NTVEFD
-448 EISDKLNQIETALS
+448 KISDQLNQIKTALS
-462 NAPNDDEIGPL
+462 NAPNDDEIAPL
-473 ISKLNT
+473 ISKLNG
-479 LHEEQG
+479 LHKEQG
-485 MIKNE
+485 MLQNE
-490 IDHLERK
+490 IDHLEAK

-503 YLKMINSKIRNIVA
+503 YLKMINSKIRNIVE
-517 DQYKDKNA
+517 DQYKDKSA
-525 GTQATLATKVQKV
+525 GIQAQLAAKVQKV
-538 LDEYVLKLKEKKLQ
+538 LDAYMLKLKEKKLQ
-552 LLEVYLLEELQRLL
+552 QLEVYLLEELQRLL
-566 HKENLITKVTIDKES
+566 HKENFITKVTVDKKS
-581 FEITLYD
+581 FDITLYD

>member
-20 FDLTTTPDK
+20 FDLTTTPEK

-53 YGQSYFDKKTTRK
+53 YGQSYFNKKTTRK

-93 DFKFYHNGVVDDY
+93 DFKFHHNGEIDDY
-106 TVDRTWY
+106 TVDRTWF
-113 DNDGRLTEELKIK
+113 DNDGRFTEELKIK
-126 KNNKRLDAVEESQWQ
+126 KNNKRLDSVEESQWQ

-161 KIVKMTEDENEEIEI
+161 KIVKMTEDKNEEIEI

-185 LDVVEQLHSDL
+185 LDIVEQLHSDL
-196 RVHIMRNMKDDS
+196 RIHIMRNMKDNS
-208 KSINAQYDGFLK
+208 KSIDNQYDSLIN
-220 EKEEIVENLERLEK
+220 EKEEIVENLERLE
-234 NILDKTNKQDDLA
+234 NSIREKTHSEEQVSS
-247 PEIEEIEAK
+247 EIEDFEAK
-256 ISKIGGGFASKRED
+256 ITKIGGGFASKRED
-270 LRIEKAS
+270 LRIT
-277 LQSDKT
+277 QST
-283 FLENDLKRILSG
+283 LTSSRTVLENELKSLLSDS
-295 AMPFCLIPKQI
+295 MPFSLIPKQI
-306 KSLETQIKKD
+306 KSIKNQIKSD

-323 FEKEI
+323 FEKDI
-328 LDEKLNQVLAVL
+328 LDDKLEKVLAVI
-340 DQKTLWK
+340 DQKTIWK
-347 GVPDESKLKDSLNA
+347 GVSNESEIKKQLYSKLS
-361 KITKVFDSK
+361 KVLDSK
-370 KSLKKDMKNLFN
+370 KVMKDDVKNMFN
-382 FSLLESTQIL
+382 FSSLESTNIL
-392 NLFES
+392 NL
-397 LTQKE
+397 LDHLE
-402 LRTPKDTAL
+402 L
-411 TNSKKLVKEFSVV
+411 S
-424 IDQMIQKYHGG
+424 
-435 NISELERVSKEFD
+435 VSKLQKNTLEFD
-448 EISDKLNQIETALS
+448 KISDQLDQIKTALS
-462 NAPNDDEIGPL
+462 NAPNDDEVGPL
-473 ISKLNT
+473 ISKLNG
-479 LHEEQG
+479 LHKEQG
-485 MIKNE
+485 ILQNE
-490 IDHLERK
+490 IDHLDAK

-503 YLKMINSKIRNIVA
+503 YLKMINSKIRNIVE
-517 DQYKDKNA
+517 DQYKDKSA
-525 GTQATLATKVQKV
+525 GIQAKLAAKVQKV
-538 LDEYVLKLKEKKLQ
+538 LDEYMLKLKEKKLQ
-552 LLEVYLLEELQRLL
+552 QLEVYLLEELQRLL
-566 HKENLITKVTIDKES
+566 HKENLITKVTVDKKS

-662 ISEQYYQQLLPH
+662 ISEQYYQQLLPN

>member
-20 FDLTTTPDK
+20 FDLTTAPDK

-40 GKTTLFESILIGF
+40 GKTTLFESILLGF

-93 DFKFYHNGVVDDY
+93 DFKFHHNGEIDDY

-113 DNDGRLTEELKIK
+113 DNDGRFTEELKIK
-126 KNNKRLDAVEESQWQ
+126 KNNKRLDSVEESQWQ

-161 KIVKMTEDENEEIEI
+161 KIVKMTEDKNDEIEI

-185 LDVVEQLHSDL
+185 LDIVEQLHSDL
-196 RVHIMRNMKDDS
+196 RIHIMRNMKKDS
-208 KSINAQYDGFLK
+208 KSIDNQYDALIK
-220 EKEEIVENLERLEK
+220 EKEEIVENLERLEN
-234 NILDKTNKQDDLA
+234 NIREKTQKEEEISS
-247 PEIEEIEAK
+247 EIEDFEAK
-256 ISKIGGGFASKRED
+256 ITKIGGGFASRRED
-270 LRIEKAS
+270 LRITQSTLESSRSVLESELKS
-277 LQSDKT
+277 L
-283 FLENDLKRILSG
+283 LSG
-295 AMPFCLIPKQI
+295 SMPFCLIPKQI
-306 KSLETQIKKD
+306 KSIKTQINID

-323 FEKEI
+323 FEKDI
-328 LDEKLNQVLAVL
+328 LDDKLEKVLAVI
-340 DQKTLWK
+340 DQKTIWK
-347 GVPDESKLKDSLNA
+347 GVSNESEIKKQLHTKLS
-361 KITKVFDSK
+361 KVLDSK
-370 KSLKKDMKNLFN
+370 KVLKDDAKNMFN
-382 FSLLESTQIL
+382 FSPLESTTIL
-392 NLFES
+392 NLLDD
-397 LTQKE
+397 LTQ
-402 LRTPKDTAL
+402 
-411 TNSKKLVKEFSVV
+411 SVSNL
-424 IDQMIQKYHGG
+424 QK
-435 NISELERVSKEFD
+435 NTIEFD
-448 EISDKLNQIETALS
+448 KISDKLDQIKTALS
-462 NAPNDDEIGPL
+462 NAPNDDEVGPL
-473 ISKLNT
+473 ISKLNG
-479 LHEEQG
+479 LHKEQG
-485 MIKNE
+485 ILQNE
-490 IDHLERK
+490 IDHLEAK

-503 YLKMINSKIRNIVA
+503 YLKMVNSKIRNIVE
-517 DQYKDKNA
+517 DQYKDKSA
-525 GTQATLATKVQKV
+525 GTQAKLAVKVQKV
-538 LDEYVLKLKEKKLQ
+538 LDEYMLKLKEKKLQ

-566 HKENLITKVTIDKES
+566 HKENLITKVTVDKKS
-581 FEITLYD
+581 FDIILYD
-588 KDENAIPKDLLSKG
+588 KDENVIPKDLLSKG

-640 NMIEKFFPYAS
+640 NMIKKFFPYAS

-662 ISEQYYQQLLPH
+662 ISKQYFQQLLPY

>member
-8 LKNYGVYRDKVE
+8 LKNYGVYRDKIE
-20 FDLTTTPDK
+20 FDLTTTPEK

-71 LGNKVHRYLGTTA
+71 LGNKVHRYLGTAT

-93 DFKFYHNGVVDDY
+93 NFKFYHNGMVDDY

-126 KNNKRLDAVEESQWQ
+126 KNNKRLDSVEESQWQ

-185 LDVVEQLHSDL
+185 LDIVEQLHSDL
-196 RVHIMRNMKDDS
+196 RIHVMRNMKDDS
-208 KSINAQYDGFLK
+208 KSINAQYDGFLE
-220 EKEEIVENLERLEK
+220 EKKGIVDDLERLER
-234 NILDKTNKQDDLA
+234 NIHEKTNKQFDLT
-247 PEIEEIEAK
+247 PEIDEIEAK

-270 LRIEKAS
+270 LRIDQSS
-277 LQSDKT
+277 LQGTKT
-283 FLENDLKRILSG
+283 VLENELKSLLSG
-295 AMPFCLIPKQI
+295 AMPFSLIPKQI
-306 KSLETQIKKD
+306 KSMKTQIDKD

-328 LDEKLNQVLAVL
+328 LDSKLEKILAVL

-347 GVPDESKLKDSLNA
+347 GIPNESKLKDSLNS
-361 KITKVFDSK
+361 KITKIFDSK
-370 KSLKKDMKNLFN
+370 KTLKEDATNLFN
-382 FSLLESTQIL
+382 FSPLESMNIL
-392 NLFES
+392 NLFDN
-397 LTQKE
+397 LTS
-402 LRTPKDTAL
+402 
-411 TNSKKLVKEFSVV
+411 N
-424 IDQMIQKYHGG
+424 
-435 NISELERVSKEFD
+435 VSKLEKSSNEFD
-448 EISDKLNQIETALS
+448 KISDKLNQIETALS
-462 NAPNDDEIGPL
+462 NAPNDDEIAPL
-473 ISKLNT
+473 ISKLKT
-479 LHEEQG
+479 LNGEQS
-485 MIKNE
+485 MLMNE

-525 GTQATLATKVQKV
+525 GIQAQLATKVQKV
-538 LDEYVLKLKEKKLQ
+538 LDEYILKLKKKKLQ
-552 LLEVYLLEELQRLL
+552 LLEEYLLEELQRLL

-662 ISEQYYQQLLPH
+662 ISQDYYQQLLPY

-679 AMEYLPGEGKTKQHL
+679 AMEYLPGKGKTKQHL
-694 GYFWNDKGERIVAV
+694 GYFWNDKGERIIAV

>member
-20 FDLTTTPDK
+20 FDLTTTPEK

-53 YGQSYFDKKTTRK
+53 YGQSYFNKKTTRK

-93 DFKFYHNGVVDDY
+93 DFKFHHNGEIDDY
-106 TVDRTWY
+106 TVDRTWF
-113 DNDGRLTEELKIK
+113 DNDGRFTEELKIK
-126 KNNKRLDAVEESQWQ
+126 KNNKRLDSVEESQWQ

-161 KIVKMTEDENEEIEI
+161 KIVKMTEDKNEEIEI

-185 LDVVEQLHSDL
+185 LDIVEQLHSDL
-196 RVHIMRNMKDDS
+196 RIHIMRNMKDDS
-208 KSINAQYDGFLK
+208 KSIDNQYDSLIN
-220 EKEEIVENLERLEK
+220 EKEEIVENLERLE
-234 NILDKTNKQDDLA
+234 NSIREKTHSEEQVSS
-247 PEIEEIEAK
+247 EIEDFEAK
-256 ISKIGGGFASKRED
+256 ITKIGGGFASKRED
-270 LRIEKAS
+270 LRIT
-277 LQSDKT
+277 QST
-283 FLENDLKRILSG
+283 LTSSRTVLENELKSLLSDS
-295 AMPFCLIPKQI
+295 MPFSLIPKQI
-306 KSLETQIKKD
+306 KSIKNQIKSD

-323 FEKEI
+323 FEKDI
-328 LDEKLNQVLAVL
+328 LDDKLEKVLAVI
-340 DQKTLWK
+340 DQKTIWK
-347 GVPDESKLKDSLNA
+347 GVSNESEIKKQLYSKLS
-361 KITKVFDSK
+361 KVLDSK
-370 KSLKKDMKNLFN
+370 KVMKDDVKNMFN
-382 FSLLESTQIL
+382 FSSLESTNIL
-392 NLFES
+392 NL
-397 LTQKE
+397 LDHLE
-402 LRTPKDTAL
+402 L
-411 TNSKKLVKEFSVV
+411 S
-424 IDQMIQKYHGG
+424 
-435 NISELERVSKEFD
+435 VSKLQKNTLEFD
-448 EISDKLNQIETALS
+448 KISDQLDQIKTALS
-462 NAPNDDEIGPL
+462 NAPNDDEVGPL
-473 ISKLNT
+473 ISKLNG
-479 LHEEQG
+479 LHKEQG
-485 MIKNE
+485 ILQNE
-490 IDHLERK
+490 IDHLDAK

-503 YLKMINSKIRNIVA
+503 YLKMINSKIRNIVE
-517 DQYKDKNA
+517 DQYKDKSA
-525 GTQATLATKVQKV
+525 GTQAKLAAKVQKV
-538 LDEYVLKLKEKKLQ
+538 LDEYMLKLKEKKLQ
-552 LLEVYLLEELQRLL
+552 QLEVYLLEELQRLL
-566 HKENLITKVTIDKES
+566 HKENLITKVTVDKKS

-588 KDENAIPKDLLSKG
+588 KDENSIPKDLLSKG

-662 ISEQYYQQLLPH
+662 ISEQYYQQLLPN